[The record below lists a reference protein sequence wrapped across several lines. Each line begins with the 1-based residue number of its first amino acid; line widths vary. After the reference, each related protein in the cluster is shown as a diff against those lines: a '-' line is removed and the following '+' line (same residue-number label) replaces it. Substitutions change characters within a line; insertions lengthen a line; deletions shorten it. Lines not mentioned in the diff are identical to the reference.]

1 MTWTVTAEPSRLDEA
16 VEWFGNRFPV
26 TDQIAEE
33 LGEYAGPRAW
43 KIAGVAQLEVVQQ
56 VHESIERAIA
66 SGIPLEQWQRE
77 IEDELTE
84 AWGRRD
90 SHRIE
95 TIFRNA
101 TQQSYNAGRWR
112 QMTDPSVSALRPYGM
127 YDAVVDSRTTP
138 LCRAWDGTIRPIH
151 EFAALGMCPQTHHRC
166 RAGLRTL
173 RTSDAE
179 RRGIT
184 EELPDDRAAEGF
196 GRAPTESDWQP
207 DPSKYDA
214 ALFGTYETKRSEI
227 ERDAERHRVPTRE
240 T

>member
-1 MTWTVTAEPSRLDEA
+1 MTWTVTANPERFDEA

-26 TDQIAEE
+26 TEEISAE
-33 LGEYAGPRAW
+33 LGQYAGPRAW
-43 KIAGVAQLEVVQQ
+43 KIAGVAQLDVVQQ
-56 VHESIERAIA
+56 VHESLQQAIET
-66 SGIPLEQWQRE
+66 GIPFEQWQRD
-77 IEDELTE
+77 IEDKLTN

-112 QMTDPSVSALRPYGM
+112 QMTDPSVTSLRSYGM
-127 YDAVVDSRTTP
+127 FDGVIDSRTSDI
-138 LCRAWDGTIRPIH
+138 CRAWDGVILPMA
-151 EFAALGMCPQTHHRC
+151 EFGRRGAVPQMHHRC
-166 RAGLRTL
+166 RSGLRSL
-173 RTSDAE
+173 RRSEAE

-184 EELPDDRAAEGF
+184 EELPDQQADTGF
-196 GRAPTESDWQP
+196 GAAPTEADWQP
-207 DPSKYDA
+207 DPTKYDA
-214 ALFGTYETKRSEI
+214 ALFGTFQQKRAEI